1 MLEHYEK
8 DTKRNCSSIDVCV
21 KSDYTREKMIVG
33 SQKVPNRGNE
43 AITTFSTLAN
53 IGATKHVVE
62 FEHIEYVGIIMQR
75 E

>member
-1 MLEHYEK
+1 
-8 DTKRNCSSIDVCV
+8 
-21 KSDYTREKMIVG
+21 MIVG